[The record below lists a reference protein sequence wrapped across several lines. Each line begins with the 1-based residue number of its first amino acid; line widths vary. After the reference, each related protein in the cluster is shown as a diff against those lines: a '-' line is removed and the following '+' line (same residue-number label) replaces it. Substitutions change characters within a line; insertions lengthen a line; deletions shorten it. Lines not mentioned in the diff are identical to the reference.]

1 MGELIGAILIIYLLY
16 LAVKW
21 YIGIIGLYYQTLAGP
36 LVMIIGVITAFLV
49 FISFIRAYYECFSR
63 KNSTYDPKPD
73 TKEPAFLSYY
83 FHQGYIDYAAIVK
96 RAWQLSVIKISK
108 WGWKLLLKQLKLGFF
123 SWLFL
128 PFMLPLY
135 GALIVGVIISI
146 VPFLILSIIHTA
158 VLGVFLVLV
167 LLASLFLNIVEK
179 ISMLWR
185 SLNYVCPHTGCY
197 QRVTLPIFV
206 CPSCGAWH
214 KKLIPGKY
222 GVFRRKCEC
231 GKLLPTSPL
240 TGRSRLDMICPNTAC
255 NKPLH
260 TSIGSAPSYHFAV
273 LGEPSSGKTSY
284 LYALIY
290 ALLDIK
296 KVKWF
301 SINNDGSKRI
311 YDVFRQDY
319 TRGIPPLKTV
329 QKLPDSL
336 ILKSS
341 PEVGSGLFYFYDPA
355 GEYFLSDSDTIS
367 QGSYQQ
373 YLDGLFFV
381 IDPFSLPTIKA
392 KCTREELEQAGAA
405 AGNYVDVYER
415 LVNYMRSTYNEKLL
429 RKVPVSVIITK
440 CDLIHSNS
448 KFRSPVFNFTEDQL
462 SSWLGQNGLEQI
474 MSAFKT
480 YFQPELV
487 KFFAVSSFGSS
498 PSVTS
503 GKPFNPVNVIEPY
516 SWLLTNNS
524 LNPETGSVPVLKM
537 KSEFVGNTLGFTAAS
552 VLFFLA
558 FSLAYNPINKITN
571 EISSI
576 KIPVLNRDVSLGS
589 FFKGIKSTINDQNVI
604 LKTNPDYGIF
614 CDQKELE
621 LTVVTPTKFHLDGTH
636 AFNPNTPEMS
646 DRIIVVSQYDSLA
659 YDSSSGI
666 NGKPMKGISYTYH
679 MKADFTLPP
688 GNYSVYFFP
697 ALSRKT
703 EDINRKQSYRNR
715 HHLWNLSLWSTE
727 EPIYSL
733 STGEMRFWGSTGQ
746 TFAFCTVDSI
756 QALQDAVSMAQ
767 KHWATKNLTNKGYL
781 LKHKFLRDKPGKR
794 PVLYLLY
801 ANYQEQKL
809 KTVKLTLTNN
819 LKAVRSYNITNGAS
833 FDYEW

>member
-146 VPFLILSIIHTA
+146 VPFLLLSIIHTA

-197 QRVTLPIFV
+197 QRMTLPIFV

-240 TGRSRLDMICPNTAC
+240 TGRSRLDMICPNSAC

-273 LGEPSSGKTSY
+273 LGEPSCGKTSY

-290 ALLDIK
+290 AMLDIK

-537 KSEFVGNTLGFTAAS
+537 KSEFVGNTLGFATAS
-552 VLFFLA
+552 LLFFLT
-558 FSLAYNPINKITN
+558 FSFASGPVINLSKALLEVNIPSLNWDTSLGTWFN
-571 EISSI
+571 SI
-576 KIPVLNRDVSLGS
+576 KPNFV
-589 FFKGIKSTINDQNVI
+589 KKNVI
-604 LKTNPDYGIF
+604 LNTNPDF
-614 CDQKELE
+614 SVFFEQSESHLNV
-621 LTVVTPTKFHLDGTH
+621 LTPTQFHLEGSL
-636 AFNPNTPEMS
+636 AWNPESLEMS
-646 DRIIVVSQYDSLA
+646 DRFIVVGQNDSLA
-659 YDSSSGI
+659 FDSGYVP
-666 NGKPMKGISYTYH
+666 KKDPVKAVSYTYEI
-679 MKADFTLPP
+679 KADFSLPP
-688 GNYSVYFFP
+688 GSYSAYFFP
-697 ALSRKT
+697 AVSRRT
-703 EDINRKQSYRNR
+703 EDINRERSFRKK
-715 HHLWNLSLWSTE
+715 HLLWQLKFWSSGDPEGLFTE
-727 EPIYSL
+727 PQISE
-733 STGEMRFWGSTGQ
+733 
-746 TFAFCTVDSI
+746 
-756 QALQDAVSMAQ
+756 LQEATSSAMQ
-767 KHWATKNLTNKGYL
+767 HWAVKNLVDKGYL

-794 PVLYLLY
+794 PILYLLLS
-801 ANYQEQKL
+801 NPEERVT

-819 LKAVRSYNITNGAS
+819 LNAVKSFRISDGAA
-833 FDYEW
+833 FDFGW